1 MMGSTCA
8 TPHISLYFKA
18 INFKSCNLMCTTP
31 HISLYFKAINFK
43 SWNLGGTCTPLS
55 SDLGSVKI
63 I

>member
-1 MMGSTCA
+1 MMLA
-8 TPHISLYFKA
+8 T
-18 INFKSCNLMCTTP
+18 CTTP
-31 HISLYFKAINFK
+31 HISLYFKAIL

>member
-1 MMGSTCA
+1 MMGST
-8 TPHISLYFKA
+8 
-18 INFKSCNLMCTTP
+18 CTTP